1 MDDFLFK
8 SQKGYCVHFAT
19 AMVALLRSA
28 DIPARYVQGY
38 GTGTPIVGSVPQ
50 RYAVSQGDAHAWVE
64 VYFPGAGWV
73 PFDPTPVSI
82 AAASSAPQGLSAPA
96 ALGAGALPARLR
108 QGGRTPAPLD
118 AAALLLPAA
127 AWRWRRILVLLLAAR
142 SSRTAKPERLLAA
155 GALAWQGLA
164 ARYGQPPTGVTCRE
178 YAASLH
184 IDDAR
189 LRESVWQLVRQWET
203 LAYSP
208 VPASVRTLAP
218 APARSPAPASVQ
230 KPSTAQSLSDSESA
244 AGFIRVCLGITFRL
258 T

>member
-1 MDDFLFK
+1 
-8 SQKGYCVHFAT
+8 
-19 AMVALLRSA
+19 MVSSNMTGCAAEPRTSAVAIMTTTTSSSWSLSIGAISGREESMFGSFVWPGSRSSFSA
-28 DIPARYVQGY
+28 KRTPGGLASWAAR
-38 GTGTPIVGSVPQ
+38 S
-50 RYAVSQGDAHAWVE
+50 
-64 VYFPGAGWV
+64 
-73 PFDPTPVSI
+73 
-82 AAASSAPQGLSAPA
+82 
-96 ALGAGALPARLR
+96 RLR